1 MNIRV
6 DPEFESK
13 IPPLSD
19 DEFRQLE
26 ENILEAG
33 EVYDP
38 IVTWNGVIVD
48 GHNRWRVI
56 QQHPEIKYSVREMD
70 FADKWQA
77 FDWMYRNQ
85 LGRRNL
91 PDAQRAYMWGKMQEA
106 RKNSK
111 GGNRGNQYTKV
122 AKCHGDTLANTAE
135 QIAQEVG
142 VSPSTIV
149 RAERFAKGVDAIRE
163 ESPEAA
169 DKILRGDINP
179 SRQEVAAVARME
191 GPQRTL
197 AVQSMMGN
205 PPPVPRSSGAG
216 IQWSDEEDEE
226 YTPEHRTSN
235 DPQPPRNFD
244 DQTRKLSM
252 ASLGIGQRFTRLS
265 ERVKKHGTPADVE
278 DIRKMINFGLIPFL
292 KDSLE
297 ILDR

>member
-6 DPEFESK
+6 DPEFEAK
-13 IPPLSD
+13 IPSLSD

-56 QQHPEIKYSVREMD
+56 QQHPEIKYTVREMD
-70 FADKWQA
+70 FADKWAA

-106 RKNSK
+106 RKQSR
-111 GGNRGNQYTKV
+111 GTNRYTSDKR
-122 AKCHGDTLANTAE
+122 CHDDTSTKTAE
-135 QIAQEVG
+135 VIAQEVG

-179 SRQEVAAVARME
+179 SRQDVAAVARME

-216 IQWSDEEDEE
+216 VQWSDEEEDEE
-226 YTPEHRTSN
+226 YTRERRTSN

-252 ASLGIGQRFTRLS
+252 ASLGIGQRFTRLC
-265 ERVKKHGTPADVE
+265 ERVKKHGTPADIE
-278 DIRKMINFGLIPFL
+278 DMRKMINFGLIPFL